1 MHICSY
7 LIRKY
12 LVSNRLIRVAVA
24 VILFSIFTSSDTFA
38 LDESEDASFE
48 IIGYTVEGNSILTE
62 SMMLQALKGLA
73 GKDKTGSDVEKAR
86 QALEAYYHKAGYPAV
101 QVGVPQQTVE
111 DGLVRLIVT
120 ESKIRDVRVT
130 GNRYFTRESIVNR
143 LPSLSPGDDIF
154 LPHII
159 QEFGLANRN
168 PDMKISPVMIPG
180 REPGTIDVELK
191 VTDKLPLHGSLEF
204 SNRSSHSTEK
214 LRLNGSLRY
223 DNLWQK
229 EHSFSIQ
236 YQTAPEETDQVKMLA
251 ESYVFSAPWNTMH
264 MIALYGVW
272 SDSDTAFAEG
282 LEVIGNGSIYG
293 ARYIVPLPALKNLYH
308 NITIGVDYKDFN
320 EDINFH
326 DSEEEDLTTPIAYLP
341 FLVTYSATQADKM
354 GKTQYSL
361 GLNWTFRNLV
371 TDQREFEIKRKYARG
386 DYLYMTA
393 GIERTNKLP
402 LEMSLYAKLD
412 GQIASEPLISN
423 EQYIAGGMESVRGY
437 KESELAGDYAVH
449 STVEINFPELI
460 NALGFKK
467 SRINAT
473 LYYFY
478 DIAKVWKKNPLPGED
493 KSTGIQGVGWGVKG
507 TLFNNFEYRF
517 DWAIALE
524 DTDMVKSGDD
534 TGYFMVKYA
543 F

>member
-1 MHICSY
+1 M
-7 LIRKY
+7 
-12 LVSNRLIRVAVA
+12 RVAVA
-24 VILFSIFTSSDTFA
+24 VILSSVLISSGTFA
-38 LDESEDASFE
+38 EEDAEKASFE
-48 IIGYTVEGNSILTE
+48 IIGFTIEGNSLLTE
-62 SMMLQALKGLA
+62 NMMLDVLKKFT
-73 GKDKTGSDVEKAR
+73 GKEKMGNDVEDAR
-86 QALEAYYHKAGYPAV
+86 KALEAYYHKAGFPAV

-143 LPSLSPGDDIF
+143 LPSLSPGDDIY
-154 LPHII
+154 LPDII

-204 SNRSSHSTEK
+204 SNRSSHSTKK

-251 ESYVFSAPWNTMH
+251 ESYVFSAPWNSMH

-293 ARYIVPLPALKNLYH
+293 ARYIVPLPALENMYH

-341 FLVTYSATQADKM
+341 FLVSYSATQTDKM

-361 GLNWTFRNLV
+361 GLNWAFRNIV

-386 DYLYMTA
+386 DYLYVTA

-402 LEMSLYAKLD
+402 IDMSLYAKLD

-437 KESELAGDYAVH
+437 KESELAGDHAIH
-449 STVEINFPELI
+449 GTFELNFPELFSS
-460 NALGFKK
+460 LGIKK
-467 SRINAT
+467 NMNAT

-478 DIAKVWKKNPLPGED
+478 DIARLRKTKALPGED
-493 KSTGIQGVGWGVKG
+493 SHMGIEGAGYGIKG
-507 TLFNNFEYRF
+507 MLFNNIEYRF
-517 DWAIALE
+517 EWAIALE
-524 DTDMVKSGDD
+524 GTDMVKSGDD